1 MNKILFKYMFN
12 YIKDHEL
19 LSKYQ
24 SSFQPGNSTVNQLVE
39 IYDKIISSLDREK
52 DICFIFCDISK
63 AFDWVMQLGLVQKL
77 QGLGFMGNILG
88 WIKDYLTQRQQRV
101 TLEGFS
107 STNKI
112 LDVGYLRGQYWD
124 LSCSYYTSMISPMVF
139 LTIFDYLLMTLPY
152 LLSSIMTL

>member
-1 MNKILFKYMFN
+1 M
-12 YIKDHEL
+12 
-19 LSKYQ
+19 
-24 SSFQPGNSTVNQLVE
+24 
-39 IYDKIISSLDREK
+39 
-52 DICFIFCDISK
+52 C
-63 AFDWVMQLGLVQKL
+63 
-77 QGLGFMGNILG
+77 NILG

-139 LTIFDYLLMTLPY
+139 LTIFDYLLMTLPC